1 MRGPAGHGGRVGAT
15 DKAGP
20 RRRARA
26 VPGGKRPAP
35 LGREAWLDAARS
47 ALIEAGIGGVEVG
60 KLARR
65 LGVTRG
71 GFYWFFRS
79 RARLLDELLAY
90 WERTSAAL
98 FEGILRHD
106 TRHGIREFRALVD
119 LWLQET
125 EYDPAWDAA
134 IRDWARTS
142 PKVARVVRRADDRRI
157 EVLRQVFMDLGYGNP
172 EALVRAR
179 VTYYHQIGYY
189 ALGVRQT
196 RRERLKLLPYYVKVL
211 TGRPA

>member
-1 MRGPAGHGGRVGAT
+1 MGST
-15 DKAGP
+15 SKAGRH
-20 RRRARA
+20 RRMRAA
-26 VPGGKRPAP
+26 PGRKRPAP
-35 LGREAWLDAARS
+35 LGREAWLEAAK
-47 ALIEAGIGGVEVG
+47 AVLIKAGIGGVEVG

-79 RARLLDELLAY
+79 RAELQDELLAY

-98 FEGILRHD
+98 FEGILRHA
-106 TRHGIREFRALVD
+106 THNGMREFQALVD
-119 LWLQET
+119 LWLQE
-125 EYDPAWDAA
+125 EDYDPAWDAA

-142 PKVARVVRRADDRRI
+142 PKVARVVHRADDRRI
-157 EVLRQVFMDLGYGNP
+157 EVLHQVFVDLGYGDP